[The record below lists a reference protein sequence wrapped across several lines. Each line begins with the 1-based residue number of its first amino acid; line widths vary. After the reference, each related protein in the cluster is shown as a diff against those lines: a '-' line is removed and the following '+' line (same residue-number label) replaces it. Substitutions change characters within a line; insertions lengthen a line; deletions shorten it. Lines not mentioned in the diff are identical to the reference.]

1 MVSAGSH
8 RHVPRESQLDP
19 SDYLREAI
27 RNRRSEG
34 EIEEDTLPL
43 SLVLISRNT
52 LSQISGPLV
61 TRPYGC
67 RHSRT

>member
-43 SLVLISRNT
+43 SLS
-52 LSQISGPLV
+52 LSFLLAVI
-61 TRPYGC
+61 R
-67 RHSRT
+67 